1 MAEGSQSLWI
11 TEGITVSE
19 KKRKHKLVDVIFA
32 FAHRLSAQSQDIYLI
47 TERALRQ
54 LRSLDPPKEK

>member
-11 TEGITVSE
+11 TERITVAE

-32 FAHRLSAQSQDIYLI
+32 FSHDLVHRADIYLI
-47 TERALRQ
+47 TERTLRQ
-54 LRSLDPPKEK
+54 LRPLDPPKEK